1 MFSMEPR
8 TDLIH
13 FEHLGVK
20 YAMTRDEINAAYAYK
35 DREYQEEDAL
45 RHLDY
50 FVFGY
55 ENPDFGE
62 NPENASPGEA
72 EDLSTFEEEYEISYM
87 EARNLKTHFVIRFN
101 STANCGT
108 AENDIWH
115 DAIKAVLTERKE
127 RNQAQS

>member
-13 FEHLGVK
+13 FEHNGVK
-20 YAMTRDEINAAYAYK
+20 YAMTREEINAAYAYK

-45 RHLDY
+45 RQLDY

-55 ENPDFGE
+55 ENPDFGD
-62 NPENASPGEA
+62 NPEDAGPGEA
-72 EDLSTFEEEYEISYM
+72 EDLAAFEEKYEISYM
-87 EARNLKTHFVIRFN
+87 EARKLKTHFVARFN
-101 STANCGT
+101 STASCGT

-115 DAIKAVLTERKE
+115 NAIEAVLNEVKERK
-127 RNQAQS
+127 RAQS